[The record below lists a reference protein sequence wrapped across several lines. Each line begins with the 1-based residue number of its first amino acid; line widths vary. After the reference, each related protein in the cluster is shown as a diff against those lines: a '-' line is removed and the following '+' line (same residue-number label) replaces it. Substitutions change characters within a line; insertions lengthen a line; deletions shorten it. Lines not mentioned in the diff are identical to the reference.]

1 MQKLF
6 SYIDENQETML
17 KNLGEFISIA
27 SVSNDKENLDK
38 ALDYI
43 LVLARSMGF
52 KSEAVLEQ
60 QVGVN

>member
-1 MQKLF
+1 
-6 SYIDENQETML
+6 ML